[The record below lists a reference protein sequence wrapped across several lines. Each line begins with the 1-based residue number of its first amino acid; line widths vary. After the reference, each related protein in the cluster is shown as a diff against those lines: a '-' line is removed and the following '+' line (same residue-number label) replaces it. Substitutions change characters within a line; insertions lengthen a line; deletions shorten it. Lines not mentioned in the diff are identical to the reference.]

1 MGTPDPSKRPLKL
14 LLTTNK
20 VFPKPT
26 RASRNIRARPTPG
39 LSTGDYEEF
48 NRDSARSFYKR
59 LDYRTTME
67 LVACRRR
74 GIALDC
80 KKKKKKERKE
90 KRKKRRQPSYFSG
103 YRINVDASSN
113 ALYIARACLRA
124 CVRVPP
130 PLPPPSKPV
139 SIDRS
144 RRRNSRDT
152 FRDSTI
158 FYDEARRIVNDRSS
172 TFN

>member
-20 VFPKPT
+20 VCPKPT

-80 KKKKKKERKE
+80 KKKNE
-90 KRKKRRQPSYFSG
+90 KNADNRHISAGIESTSTRRQTRF
-103 YRINVDASSN
+103 I
-113 ALYIARACLRA
+113 
-124 CVRVPP
+124 
-130 PLPPPSKPV
+130 
-139 SIDRS
+139 
-144 RRRNSRDT
+144 
-152 FRDSTI
+152 
-158 FYDEARRIVNDRSS
+158 
-172 TFN
+172 

>member
-20 VFPKPT
+20 VCPKPT

-67 LVACRRR
+67 LVACRR
-74 GIALDC
+74 
-80 KKKKKKERKE
+80 
-90 KRKKRRQPSYFSG
+90 
-103 YRINVDASSN
+103 
-113 ALYIARACLRA
+113 
-124 CVRVPP
+124 
-130 PLPPPSKPV
+130 
-139 SIDRS
+139 
-144 RRRNSRDT
+144 
-152 FRDSTI
+152 
-158 FYDEARRIVNDRSS
+158 
-172 TFN
+172 